1 LPNKGRQLKIY
12 FKFRPFRA
20 AKIWP
25 KAILP
30 RVPVGLMELDKRAA
44 FGQGSRHGT
53 PFRFCRPRRMR
64 RNPGARAA
72 KKLMVFILAD
82 NRSTSD

>member
-1 LPNKGRQLKIY
+1 MRLKIY

-30 RVPVGLMELDKRAA
+30 RAPVGVMELDKRPALGRLAA
-44 FGQGSRHGT
+44 WN
-53 PFRFCRPRRMR
+53 PLRFCRPRRMR
-64 RNPGARAA
+64 RNPGASAA
-72 KKLMVFILAD
+72 KNSWCSSWPASFYI
-82 NRSTSD
+82 